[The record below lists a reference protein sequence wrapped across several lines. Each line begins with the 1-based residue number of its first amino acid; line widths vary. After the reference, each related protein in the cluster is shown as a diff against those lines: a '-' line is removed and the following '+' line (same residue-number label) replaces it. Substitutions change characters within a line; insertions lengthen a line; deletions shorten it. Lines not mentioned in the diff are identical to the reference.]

1 MTAQKKPDWVRHTSN
16 REFNRNTPRELYP
29 QTNLKSKLPSEFA
42 VKIYCKDKMKT
53 RIRKKIICNELEALA
68 HVNHPRVIQFL
79 GNSETLTQKHILM
92 EYLKGQGLE
101 SFLKRFLQKR
111 VPLKMARPILK
122 QILEGLEYLHDQ
134 NIFHRGRILIWFF

>member
-1 MTAQKKPDWVRHTSN
+1 
-16 REFNRNTPRELYP
+16 
-29 QTNLKSKLPSEFA
+29 
-42 VKIYCKDKMKT
+42 MKT

-68 HVNHPRVIQFL
+68 CVNHPKVIQFL

-111 VPLKMARPILK
+111 VPIKMAKPILK
-122 QILEGLEYLHDQ
+122 QVLEGLEYLHAQ
-134 NIFHRGRILIWFF
+134 NIYHRGKILVTFISISWV